1 MKPVDDLERLVKRLK
16 HRASPGF
23 RTAAREKMLAELDRT
38 VALKPRS
45 LWRTVM
51 SSKLAR
57 YATAGSIAVAVLVA
71 VVFLVGLPLGNHGVV
86 LAQVVEKTQAF
97 KTLVH
102 REKRAFYR
110 QGEDQPFLVGDAVKY
125 VSADLG
131 SVEKH
136 YHADGELLYAAYFLK
151 KENRVVVVF
160 PGMKRYL
167 DLPLNED
174 LAALSDDLSPQGLV
188 RLLTSKGHTKLG
200 RSELDGRRV
209 EGFEMSRESIWDVV
223 SRFRQ
228 GFFLF
233 PVKSAAARL
242 WIDVETSL
250 PVAVEAELEA
260 GRGPLT
266 GFQEGT
272 GRFKGYDFQW
282 GAEIDPKV
290 FVPDVPADYE
300 RMELPFNSK

>member
-1 MKPVDDLERLVKRLK
+1 MKPVDDVERLVRRLK

-45 LWRTVM
+45 RWRTVM

-57 YATAGSIAVAVLVA
+57 YAAAGSIAVAVLAA
-71 VVFLVGLPLGNHGVV
+71 VVFLLGLPLGNHGIV

-110 QGEDQPFLVGDAVKY
+110 EGEDKPFLVGEAVKY
-125 VSADLG
+125 ISAELG
-131 SVEKH
+131 SAEKH
-136 YHADGELLYAAYFLK
+136 YHADGGLLYAAYFLK
-151 KENRVVVVF
+151 KEKRVLVVF
-160 PGMKRYL
+160 PALKRYL
-167 DLPLNED
+167 DLPLNDD
-174 LAALSDDLSPQGLV
+174 LAALSDDLTPQGLV
-188 RLLTSKGHTKLG
+188 RLLTSKGSTNLG
-200 RSELDGRRV
+200 RSELDGRKV

-250 PVAVEAELEA
+250 PVGVEAELEA
-260 GRGPLT
+260 GRGLFT
-266 GFQEGT
+266 GFREGMA
-272 GRFKGYDFQW
+272 RFKAYDFQW
-282 GAEIDPKV
+282 GAEIDPKA
-290 FVPDVPADYE
+290 FVPDIPPDYE
-300 RMELPFNSK
+300 RMNPT